1 MAAYGGYLG
10 MWDWAVVWPVFTGA
24 MKFLSYAGLAIVA
37 AVLFAIPQIQYRRD
51 KEGYFLMTEDYE
63 AYKELK
69 AKQAQA
75 K

>member
-1 MAAYGGYLG
+1 MAGNDSRNEVL
-10 MWDWAVVWPVFTGA
+10 
-24 MKFLSYAGLAIVA
+24 KLAGLAVVA
-37 AVLFAIPQIQYRRD
+37 IVLFHTADPVSKD

>member
-1 MAAYGGYLG
+1 MFDGLSLEDLFLIVFG
-10 MWDWAVVWPVFTGA
+10 VVTV
-24 MKFLSYAGLAIVA
+24 SYTHLALIFVGL
-37 AVLFAIPQIQYRRD
+37 LAIPQIQYRKD

-69 AKQAQA
+69 AKQA

>member
-1 MAAYGGYLG
+1 MGIGSF
-10 MWDWAVVWPVFTGA
+10 VWPVFTVV
-24 MKFLSYAGLAIVA
+24 MKYLSYIGVALIFVGL
-37 AVLFAIPQIQYRRD
+37 LAIPQIQYRKD

-69 AKQAQA
+69 AKQA

>member
-1 MAAYGGYLG
+1 
-10 MWDWAVVWPVFTGA
+10 
-24 MKFLSYAGLAIVA
+24 MKYLSYAGLAVVA
-37 AVLFAIPQIQYRRD
+37 IVLFIIPQIQYLKD